1 MKKFNVRKLIQFV
14 IIIGIVLDCG
24 LYFDYLNKQ
33 IIKEKEVL
41 LAKYEAE
48 VKRLKEE
55 NEKHVQTLIHYE
67 NKLEDTKIEYETKVD
82 MLTSENYELRE
93 MVKSSRGE
101 SDRWE
106 KFTISFYDLSVA
118 SCGKKKSHP
127 AYGLTA
133 NGFNLKGLDWES
145 ARTIATDPKVIPTG
159 SKVMIRFIEE
169 KYSYLSGEYTA
180 RDTGSAIKN
189 RKIDLYIGEDAYDL
203 CMDLGITEAYVQI
216 IN

>member
-1 MKKFNVRKLIQFV
+1 MKKFNVWKFIQF
-14 IIIGIVLDCG
+14 IIVMGIILDCG
-24 LYFDYLNKQ
+24 LYFNYLNKR
-33 IIKEKEVL
+33 IIKEKEIMQ
-41 LAKYEAE
+41 AKHNEE
-48 VKRLKEE
+48 VKRLEEE
-55 NEKHVQTLIHYE
+55 NEKHIQKLVSYE
-67 NKLEDTKIEYETKVD
+67 TKLEDKNEKIET
-82 MLTSENYELRE
+82 LTSENYELKE

-133 NGFNLKGLDWES
+133 SGFSLKGLDWES

-159 SKVMIRFIEE
+159 SKVMIRFIDE

-189 RKIDLYIGEDAYDL
+189 RKIDLYVGEDAYNE
-203 CMDLGITEAYVQI
+203 CMDLGITEAYVQVI
-216 IN
+216 K

>member
-1 MKKFNVRKLIQFV
+1 MKKFNVRKLMLFV
-14 IIIGIVLDCG
+14 IIVGIVLDCG
-24 LYFDYLNKQ
+24 LYFNCLNKR

-41 LAKYEAE
+41 QAKHEAE

-55 NEKHVQTLIHYE
+55 NERHIQTLIHYE
-67 NKLEDTKIEYETKVD
+67 NKLEDTNEKIEI
-82 MLTSENYELRE
+82 LTSENYELKE

-159 SKVMIRFIEE
+159 SKVMIKFIEE
-169 KYSYLSGEYTA
+169 KYDYLSGEYTA